1 MMLILAVLLITLVA
15 IWYFE
20 PKWASEESRDKAT
33 TAISTNSKDAYTKS
47 KGWLGQF
54 RLPFQKN
61 KDTVTE
67 QFKQWLH
74 QSDVAKRSALYK
86 RLPEDAAE
94 FAAWIDTLS
103 DEELNDFVS
112 DLSSV
117 CHTHGFELDW
127 LVDPQ
132 TPDNLK
138 RAIEDAVILHGL
150 AAWKARDIQPLLA
163 YKAWQA
169 APNKAENR
177 AFAQKLYGK
186 LAEAGLVAPPS
197 HLILATDKER
207 QEHVAATINKAA
219 AEKETTFMALVQETV
234 NELET
239 EKKVGKAPEVD
250 TPVDNGNGSA
260 PKAAEIAA

>member
-1 MMLILAVLLITLVA
+1 MMLILAVLLVTLVA

-20 PKWASEESRDKAT
+20 PKWASEESLDKTT
-33 TAISTNSKDAYTKS
+33 TAITTNTKEAYTKS
-47 KGWLGQF
+47 KGWFGQF
-54 RLPFQKN
+54 KLPFQKDKN
-61 KDTVTE
+61 TATE
-67 QFKQWLH
+67 QFVQWLH

-94 FAAWIDTLS
+94 FAAWIDSLA
-103 DEELNDFVS
+103 DDELNAFVS
-112 DLSSV
+112 DLASV
-117 CHTHGFELDW
+117 CRTHSFELGW

-186 LAEAGLVAPPS
+186 LAEAGLVTPPS
-197 HLILATDKER
+197 TLILATDKER
-207 QEHVAATINKAA
+207 QEHVAATIEKAA
-219 AEKETTFMALVQETV
+219 AEKEATFMALVQETV
-234 NELET
+234 NELEA
-239 EKKVGKAPEVD
+239 EKKMGKAPEID
-250 TPVDNGNGSA
+250 PPLDNGNGSA